1 MSPQAAPEG
10 SNVTNRLAGMP
21 AVVSAICL
29 TLALITPTAP
39 ATAAVN
45 TATSSIPV
53 NPAQAIEMHAT
64 ANCIAA
70 EGRCAFD
77 TAANLR
83 GPEGVIGFPG
93 DTYGRQ
99 STTLR
104 TMDRR
109 VYINFDYDL
118 TNTRSFKSP
127 TDVVF
132 QTVFFGGG
140 PPEKFTWR
148 GNAFPVDARTGQPRT
163 DVPLIVCS
171 HIQVVYAGV
180 NLTTPDAC
188 AQAAF
193 S

>member
-1 MSPQAAPEG
+1 M
-10 SNVTNRLAGMP
+10 NRLAGML
-21 AVVSAICL
+21 AVISAIWL

-39 ATAAVN
+39 SSAAVN
-45 TATSSIPV
+45 TADSSIPV
-53 NPAQAIEMHAT
+53 NPGTSLEMHST
-64 ANCIAA
+64 ANCVAA
-70 EGRCAFD
+70 EATCYFE

-83 GPEGVIGFPG
+83 APEGVIGFPG

-99 STTLR
+99 TTTLR
-104 TMDRR
+104 TMDRN
-109 VYINFDYDL
+109 VYINFNYNMF
-118 TNTRSFKSP
+118 NTRSFKSP

-140 PPEKFTWR
+140 PPDKFTWR
-148 GNAFPVDARTGQPRT
+148 GNAAYPVDARTGQPRT
-163 DVPLIVCS
+163 DVPLIVCA

>member
-1 MSPQAAPEG
+1 M
-10 SNVTNRLAGMP
+10 TKRLTGML
-21 AVVSAICL
+21 AVVSAVWL
-29 TLALITPTAP
+29 TLTLVAPAAP
-39 ATAAVN
+39 ATAAVD
-45 TATSSIPV
+45 TKTSSIQNIDMRV
-53 NPAQAIEMHAT
+53 T
-64 ANCIAA
+64 ANCVTA
-70 EGRCAFD
+70 EGTCYFD
-77 TAANLR
+77 TGASMR
-83 GPEGVIGFPG
+83 GPDGVIGFPG

-104 TMDRR
+104 TMDRG
-109 VYINFDYDL
+109 VYINFNYDMN
-118 TNTRSFKSP
+118 NTRSFKSP

-148 GNAFPVDARTGQPRT
+148 GQAYPTDWRTGGPRT

-171 HIQVVYAGV
+171 HIQIVYAGV

>member
-1 MSPQAAPEG
+1 MSPQAAREG
-10 SNVTNRLAGMP
+10 SNVTNRLAGML
-21 AVVSAICL
+21 AVISAIWL
-29 TLALITPTAP
+29 SLALVTPIAP
-39 ATAAVN
+39 STAAVN
-45 TATSSIPV
+45 TADASIPV
-53 NPAQAIEMHAT
+53 NPAQSIEMHAT

-70 EGRCAFD
+70 EGRCAFN

-83 GPEGVIGFPG
+83 APEGVIGFPG

-104 TMDRR
+104 TMDRT

-118 TNTRSFKSP
+118 TNTRSFKSL

-148 GNAFPVDARTGQPRT
+148 GNAFPVDSRTGQPRT

-171 HIQVVYAGV
+171 HIQIVYAGV

-188 AQAAF
+188 AQASF

>member
-1 MSPQAAPEG
+1 M
-10 SNVTNRLAGMP
+10 NRLAGII
-21 AVVSAICL
+21 AVISATWL
-29 TLALITPTAP
+29 TLAFVTPTPLSSA
-39 ATAAVN
+39 AIDTANA
-45 TATSSIPV
+45 SIPV
-53 NPAQAIEMHAT
+53 NPAQSLEMHVT

-83 GPEGVIGFPG
+83 APEGVIGFPG

-104 TMDRR
+104 TMDRG

-148 GNAFPVDARTGQPRT
+148 GNAFPVDWRTGAPRT

-171 HIQVVYAGV
+171 HIQIVYAGV

>member
-1 MSPQAAPEG
+1 M
-10 SNVTNRLAGMP
+10 TKRLAGML
-21 AVVSAICL
+21 AVISAIWL
-29 TLALITPTAP
+29 TLALVSPTAP
-39 ATAAVN
+39 SAAAID
-45 TATSSIPV
+45 TKTSSIPV
-53 NPAQAIEMHAT
+53 NPAQSIEMRVT
-64 ANCIAA
+64 ANCVTA
-70 EGRCAFD
+70 EGTCHFD
-77 TAANLR
+77 TGASLRAA
-83 GPEGVIGFPG
+83 EGVIGFPG

-104 TMDRR
+104 TMDRS
-109 VYINFDYDL
+109 VYINFNYDM

-148 GNAFPVDARTGQPRT
+148 GQAYPVDWRTGQPRT

-171 HIQVVYAGV
+171 HIQIVYAGV

-188 AQAAF
+188 AQPSF

>member
-1 MSPQAAPEG
+1 MSQPAAPEG
-10 SNVTNRLAGMP
+10 SNVTNRFAGML
-21 AVVSAICL
+21 AVISSIWL
-29 TLALITPTAP
+29 TLTLVTSAGPANAAIDTA
-39 ATAAVN
+39 N
-45 TATSSIPV
+45 SSIPV
-53 NPAQAIEMHAT
+53 NPAQSLEMHVT
-64 ANCIAA
+64 ANCVAA
-70 EGRCAFD
+70 EGTCYFD

-83 GPEGVIGFPG
+83 APEGVIGFPG
-93 DTYGRQ
+93 ELWARQ
-99 STTLR
+99 STTVR
-104 TMDRR
+104 TMDRS
-109 VYINFDYDL
+109 VYINFNYDM

-132 QTVFFGGG
+132 TTIFFGGG

-148 GNAFPVDARTGQPRT
+148 GQAYPVDWRTGAPRT

-180 NLTTPDAC
+180 NLTSPDAC

>member
-10 SNVTNRLAGMP
+10 SNVTNRLAGML
-21 AVVSAICL
+21 AVISAICL

-45 TATSSIPV
+45 TANSSIPV
-53 NPAQAIEMHAT
+53 NPAQSIEMHAT

-83 GPEGVIGFPG
+83 APEGVIGFPG
-93 DTYGRQ
+93 DFYGRQ

-104 TMDRR
+104 TMDRN

-118 TNTRSFKSP
+118 VNTRSFKSP

-140 PPEKFTWR
+140 PPEKFTWH

-163 DVPLIVCS
+163 DVPLIVCA
-171 HIQVVYAGV
+171 HIQAVYSGV

-188 AQAAF
+188 AQASF

>member
-1 MSPQAAPEG
+1 M
-10 SNVTNRLAGMP
+10 TKRLTATL
-21 AVVSAICL
+21 AVVSALWL
-29 TLALITPTAP
+29 TLALVSPTAP
-39 ATAAVN
+39 ASAAID
-45 TATSSIPV
+45 TKTSSIPV
-53 NPAQAIEMHAT
+53 NPAQSIEMRVT
-64 ANCIAA
+64 ANCVTA
-70 EGRCAFD
+70 EGTCYFD
-77 TAANLR
+77 TGASLR
-83 GPEGVIGFPG
+83 AGDAVLGFPG

-104 TMDRR
+104 TMDRT
-109 VYINFDYDL
+109 VYINFNYDMN
-118 TNTRSFKSP
+118 NTRSFKSP

-148 GNAFPVDARTGQPRT
+148 GQAYPTDWRTGGPRT

-171 HIQVVYAGV
+171 HIQIVYAGV

-188 AQAAF
+188 AVASF